1 MFLNIIHLIE
11 DLKIFSIN
19 LIITLECS
27 GKDRMIER
35 GQRDIERETK
45 RERQTER
52 KRQRQRDL

>member
-27 GKDRMIER
+27 GKDRMREK
-35 GQRDIERETK
+35 GQRDIEKQRETDREEETE
-45 RERQTER
+45 REREI
-52 KRQRQRDL
+52 